1 LIASFSELVG
11 RNSEFRIPNSEFDPE
26 VEAMKSKN
34 LIILALI
41 VVAVGA
47 YIMLVERHR
56 PTSDEVASEVDK
68 VLQGFDRDEVTGI
81 VIERDS
87 GRVRLEK
94 VGEAWRLR
102 EPVDFAADESAVSS
116 TLGTLA
122 NLEAERRLAVDEVDP
137 AAYGLDDPPIEIRLR
152 TGDGIETVVE
162 VGNEIPLRSKRALRI
177 AGADEI
183 VVVPG
188 WFVSDLEREVDDWR
202 SREVVDISEDQV
214 ASIEIGAGEDRI
226 RAVRLK
232 DRWQLLEPLQ
242 DLAGRDHLRNLVR
255 DLDSLRIEE
264 FLDDPVDPAD
274 LGLDVPEYEIT
285 LIRTDGGE
293 PLRLDLGST
302 REGDSGT
309 EVACRRGDG
318 EFFWASEKVRTRL
331 SKAPVL
337 WRSKKVMPFETWDV
351 EGLRLSRGG
360 DAVELEQVD
369 GLWRLAEDFAEADYT
384 AVQDRLRMLAD
395 LEATDYDLMAPMTAE
410 TGRAEVALKAA
421 DDEAEGRVVSFQFF
435 EPLAQG
441 GRAMVRVGGRDS
453 VMGVEVANV
462 DAILGDF
469 ERLRPNLPAQ
479 DVADGE

>member
-1 LIASFSELVG
+1 
-11 RNSEFRIPNSEFDPE
+11 
-26 VEAMKSKN
+26 MKNKN

-56 PTSDEVASEVDK
+56 PTSEEMKTEADK
-68 VLQGFDRDEVTGI
+68 VLQDFERDDVVGI
-81 VIERDS
+81 VIDRAE

-122 NLEAERRLAVDEVDP
+122 NLEAERRLAADEVDP

-152 TGDGIETVVE
+152 TGDGAETVVE
-162 VGNEIPLRSKRALRI
+162 VGNEIPLGSKRALRL

-183 VVVPG
+183 VIVPG

-202 SREVVDISEDQV
+202 SREVVDITEDQV
-214 ASIEIGAGEDRI
+214 ASIDIGAGEDRI
-226 RAVRLK
+226 RAVRLN
-232 DRWQLLEPLQ
+232 DRWQLLDPVE
-242 DLAGRDHLRNLVR
+242 DLGDRNHLRSLVS

-274 LGLDVPEYEIT
+274 LGLDLPEYEIT
-285 LIRTDGGE
+285 LIRADGGE
-293 PLRLDLGST
+293 PFRLDLGST
-302 REGDSGT
+302 REGETGT

-318 EFFWASEKVRTRL
+318 EFFWASERVRTRL

-351 EGLRLSRGG
+351 EGLRLSRDG
-360 DAVELEQVD
+360 DAVEIKQID
-369 GLWRLAEDFAEADYT
+369 GLWRFAEDSAEADYT
-384 AVQDRLRMLAD
+384 AVQDRLRKLAD
-395 LEATDYDLMAPMTAE
+395 LEATDYDLMAPMTTE
-410 TGRAEVALKAA
+410 MGRAEVALKAA
-421 DDEAEGRVVSFQFF
+421 DDEAEGGVLSFEFF
-435 EPLAQG
+435 EPLAEG
-441 GRAMVRVGGRDS
+441 GRAMVRVSGRDS
-453 VMGVEVANV
+453 LMGVEVV
-462 DAILGDF
+462 DVDTILADF
-469 ERLRPNLPAQ
+469 EILRPEPPEQ
-479 DVADGE
+479 DVAGGE

>member
-1 LIASFSELVG
+1 
-11 RNSEFRIPNSEFDPE
+11 
-26 VEAMKSKN
+26 MKSKN

-47 YIMLVERHR
+47 YILLVERHR
-56 PTSDEVASEVDK
+56 PTSEEMRTEVDK
-68 VLQGFDRDEVTGI
+68 VLQDFDRDEVIGI

-102 EPVDFAADESAVSS
+102 EPVDFSADESAVSS

-122 NLEAERRLAVDEVDP
+122 NLEAGRRLAADEIDP

-152 TGDGIETVVE
+152 TGDGSETVLE
-162 VGNEIPLRSKRALRI
+162 VGNEIPLGSKRALRL

-188 WFVSDLEREVDDWR
+188 WFISDIEREVDDWR
-202 SREVVDISEDQV
+202 SREVVDITEDQV
-214 ASIEIGAGEDRI
+214 ASIDIGAGEDRI
-226 RAVRLK
+226 RAVRLH
-232 DRWQLLEPLQ
+232 DRWQLLDPVE
-242 DLAGRDHLRNLVR
+242 DLGDRDHLRSLVS
-255 DLDSLRIEE
+255 DFDSLHIEE
-264 FLDDPVDPAD
+264 FLDDLVDPKD
-274 LGLDVPEYEIT
+274 LGLDLPEYEIT

-302 REGDSGT
+302 REGESGT

-318 EFFWASEKVRTRL
+318 EFFWASERVRTRL

-360 DAVELEQVD
+360 DAVEIEQID
-369 GLWRLAEDFAEADYT
+369 GLWRFAGDSAEADYT
-384 AVQDRLRMLAD
+384 AVQDRLRRLAD

-410 TGRAEVALKAA
+410 IGRAEVALEAA
-421 DDEAEGRVVSFQFF
+421 DDEAEGRVVIFEFF
-435 EPLAQG
+435 EPLARG
-441 GRAMVRVGGRDS
+441 GRAMVRVSGRNN
-453 VMGVEVANV
+453 VMGVQVADV
-462 DAILGDF
+462 DVILGDL
-469 ERLRPNLPAQ
+469 ESLRPNPPEQ